1 MSSFTVLINILWYLS
16 NHGNFLKLPKKVDT
30 LEYLHGLI
38 HVISEQY
45 SLREARLHL
54 KRVRSLIQ
62 PDIQVNAQNGV
73 DNLSLTFAG
82 VVAGRD
88 VEGTAASNKRIKLE
102 CQLLILEE
110 MIYIG
115 W

>member
-1 MSSFTVLINILWYLS
+1 MTIL
-16 NHGNFLKLPKKVDT
+16 
-30 LEYLHGLI
+30 
-38 HVISEQY
+38 SEQY

-88 VEGTAASNKRIKLE
+88 VEGSLGDQINKNVKY
-102 CQLLILEE
+102 CF
-110 MIYIG
+110 
-115 W
+115 

>member
-1 MSSFTVLINILWYLS
+1 MS
-16 NHGNFLKLPKKVDT
+16 NHGNFQKLPKN
-30 LEYLHGLI
+30 LIHWNIHGLI
-38 HVISEQY
+38 HVVSEQY

-115 W
+115 R

>member
-1 MSSFTVLINILWYLS
+1 MFLQVFLRKNLKS
-16 NHGNFLKLPKKVDT
+16 NVSHYPLA
-30 LEYLHGLI
+30 
-38 HVISEQY
+38 EQY

-88 VEGTAASNKRIKLE
+88 VEGT
-102 CQLLILEE
+102 
-110 MIYIG
+110 
-115 W
+115 